1 MLKSFQMVR
10 KMYFKMENPFST
22 EFKPECL
29 QSEEEISL
37 NPKELILGILDIV
50 DDLITLGFHHNKV
63 LEFEGFE
70 CYVLLIENKS
80 WQTVTVRKNAMLTS
94 LLDLPFLRT
103 RFCKVAKQAL
113 ARSDND
119 VYIADGTTTVLRRI

>member
-1 MLKSFQMVR
+1 M
-10 KMYFKMENPFST
+10 
-22 EFKPECL
+22 
-29 QSEEEISL
+29 
-37 NPKELILGILDIV
+37 GILDIV

-80 WQTVTVRKNAMLTS
+80 WQTVTVRKNTMLTD
-94 LLDLPFLRT
+94 LLALPFLRA